1 VGGASVKILLA
12 IGWMS
17 LVSCSRERHLV
28 THDPAATR
36 TFCLRNVRV
45 FDAPHATMFTGF
57 RDVVVREGRI
67 AAIAP
72 AGMQVS
78 GAPEIDGAGAAL
90 LPGLVDLH
98 VHLGAD
104 SGPPWRLAMP
114 HPQRNLEAFLYAG
127 VTTVLDL
134 GNLTPDVFRLRD
146 AVARGDVL
154 GPRVFAAGP
163 MFTTPKGH
171 PVALLRLALP
181 WWLRWY
187 VIPRFSREVA
197 TPQEARTQVGE
208 LAGAHPDVLKIA
220 VDRVPFEAPRLTPEV
235 IAALAASAHEHGIRC
250 VAHVGRSADVIDAI
264 HGGVDALAHVV
275 YLEEMSD
282 AAVEAV
288 AAKHAPVIATISV
301 FDSQERFLLDRPP
314 PYLDIEREV
323 TAPEVLD
330 ALRTVPPS
338 FDRKPVEAV
347 LRAMIDGH
355 EARRRNVA
363 KLRRAGVVVLA
374 GSDSPNFGHFPGA
387 SLHLEL
393 RDLVEAGMTPGEALR
408 AATYDSARFLSGPS
422 ADFGEVSLG
431 KRADLLLVDGD
442 PVADG
447 VAALDHP
454 RAVFLDGM
462 RLSRHPVA
470 EGD

>member
-1 VGGASVKILLA
+1 MRRAPLGILLV
-12 IGWMS
+12 IGFTV
-17 LVSCSRERHLV
+17 LASCSRERALV
-28 THDPAATR
+28 TRDPAAPR
-36 TFCLRNVRV
+36 TFCLRNVRL
-45 FDAPHATMFTGF
+45 FDAPRGALVAGL
-57 RDVVVREGRI
+57 RDVVIREGRI

-72 AGMQVS
+72 AGMNVP
-78 GAPEIDGAGAAL
+78 GAPEIDGGGGVL

-104 SGPPWRLAMP
+104 SGPPWRLALP
-114 HPQRNLEAFLYAG
+114 NPSRNLEAFLYAG

-146 AVARGDVL
+146 AVAVGDVL

-163 MFTTPKGH
+163 MFTAPGGH
-171 PVALLRLALP
+171 PVALLRFALP

-197 TPQEARTQVGE
+197 TPQEAQKQVAE
-208 LAGAHPDVLKIA
+208 LAPARPDVLKIA

-235 IAALAASAHEHGIRC
+235 IAALAASAHQHGIRC
-250 VAHVGRSADVIDAI
+250 LAHVGRSADVVDAVAA
-264 HGGVDALAHVV
+264 GVDALAHIV

-288 AAKHAPVIATISV
+288 AAKHVPVIATISV

-323 TAPEVLD
+323 ASPGVLD
-330 ALRTVPPS
+330 ALRVVPPS
-338 FDRKPVEAV
+338 FDRKPVEPV
-347 LRAMIDGH
+347 LRAMVDGH
-355 EARRRNVA
+355 ETRRRNVA
-363 KLRRAGVVVLA
+363 KLHRAGVVVLA

-408 AATYDSARFLSGPS
+408 AATYENARFLSG
-422 ADFGEVSLG
+422 ADADYGEIALG
-431 KRADLLLVDGD
+431 KRADLVLVDGD
-442 PVADG
+442 PVTDL
-447 VAALDHP
+447 AALDHP
-454 RAVFLDGM
+454 RAVFLEG
-462 RLSRHPVA
+462 VA
-470 EGD
+470 LRRRSHLEGD

>member
-1 VGGASVKILLA
+1 MRRVPIEILLA
-12 IGWMS
+12 IAWMLLS
-17 LVSCSRERHLV
+17 SCSREHHLV
-28 THDPAATR
+28 TRDPAATR

-45 FDAPHATMFTGF
+45 FDAPHGALFTGL

-72 AGMQVS
+72 AGMRVS
-78 GAPEIDGAGAAL
+78 GAREIDGAGAAL
-90 LPGLVDLH
+90 VPGLVDLH

-104 SGPPWRLAMP
+104 SGPPWRLALP
-114 HPQRNLEAFLYAG
+114 HPERNLEAFLYAG

-134 GNLTPDVFRLRD
+134 GNLTPNVFRLRD
-146 AVARGDVL
+146 AVARGEVL
-154 GPRVFAAGP
+154 GPHVFAAGP
-163 MFTTPKGH
+163 MFTAPGGH

-208 LAGAHPDVLKIA
+208 LVGGHPDVLKIA
-220 VDRVPFEAPRLTPEV
+220 VDRAPFEAPRITPEV

-250 VAHVGRSADVIDAI
+250 VAHIGRSVDVVDAVA
-264 HGGVDALAHVV
+264 GGVDALAHIV

-282 AAVEAV
+282 TAVEAV
-288 AAKHAPVIATISV
+288 AANHVPVIATISV

-314 PYLDIEREV
+314 PYLDVEREV
-323 TAPEVLD
+323 AVPEVLD
-330 ALRTVPPS
+330 ALRAVPPS
-338 FDRKPVEAV
+338 FDRKPVAPV

-355 EARRRNVA
+355 ETRRRNVA

-393 RDLVEAGMTPGEALR
+393 RDLVEAGMTPGEAVR
-408 AATYDSARFLSGPS
+408 AATYESARFLSGPD
-422 ADFGEVSLG
+422 ADFGEISLG

-442 PVADG
+442 PVAD
-447 VAALDHP
+447 VATLDHP
-454 RAVFLDGM
+454 RAVFLDGVLL
-462 RLSRHPVA
+462 RTHPITV
-470 EGD
+470 GD